1 MPLNVSMKKWWRALR
16 HTMIILVLYGIGIA
30 EAYYLPRYGY
40 DLKWVLGALG
50 LTAFAAGYWMKD
62 HWDD

>member
-1 MPLNVSMKKWWRALR
+1 
-16 HTMIILVLYGIGIA
+16 MIILVLYGIGIS
-30 EAYYLPRYGY
+30 EAHYLPRYGY

-50 LTAFAAGYWMKD
+50 LTAFVAGYWINN